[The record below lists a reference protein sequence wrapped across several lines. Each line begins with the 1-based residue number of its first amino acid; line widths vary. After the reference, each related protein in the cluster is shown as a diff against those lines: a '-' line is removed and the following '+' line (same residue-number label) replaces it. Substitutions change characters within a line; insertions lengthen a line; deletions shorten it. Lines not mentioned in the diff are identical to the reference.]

1 MMNLIAGTGVE
12 PEHITEKTETDF
24 CMPMRYKTEIVI

>member
-12 PEHITEKTETDF
+12 PEHITEKTETDV
-24 CMPMRYKTEIVI
+24 CMTHET